1 LINRWIEIG
10 RAALFRGSV
19 GRGSAGGP
27 AERPAALL
35 DRDGGPT
42 SRKGRPHGRP
52 GARRGLAAIAGLTAL
67 LYSLGAGTA
76 NAEGLIR
83 DAEIEAAIR
92 AYAEPLWQ
100 AAGLNAPFVQVHLI
114 NDDRINAFVAG
125 GQQLFLYTGL
135 LMRSKSA
142 NQVIGVIAHETG
154 HMAGGHLAR
163 MQDELRHRTIE
174 SIIAMAAGVGAGVA
188 SGNPGVGL
196 GTVALGQTLTLR
208 GFLQYS
214 RTQEASADQAALKFL
229 DATHQSSRG
238 LLEFFEILQ
247 GEMALFGAQQDP
259 YLSTHPLVPERIEAV
274 QAHVDTS
281 PYSDAKEPPAFD
293 VMHDRM
299 VAKLV
304 GFLRPLDRVLHDYPA
319 TDTSIPARYA
329 RAIALFRVSRFQ
341 ESLAIMDSMLKE
353 APDDPFFLEQKGQ
366 ILFQSGRIKDALPF
380 YQQALALK
388 PKEPLL
394 RQEAAQVMIE
404 TEDPSYLK
412 EAIADLEEAV
422 RLEPNE
428 PMNWHFMAVA
438 QGRAGNLP
446 EASLAQAEEQLALG
460 KKKQAKF
467 FANKAMDGLPIGS
480 PSWQRAQDILG
491 VSENDDD

>member
-1 LINRWIEIG
+1 MPRPG
-10 RAALFRGSV
+10 RAKR
-19 GRGSAGGP
+19 
-27 AERPAALL
+27 
-35 DRDGGPT
+35 
-42 SRKGRPHGRP
+42 GRPDRWL
-52 GARRGLAAIAGLTAL
+52 ARSCRWLAACSVIAVLSV
-67 LYSLGAGTA
+67 SLGARS
-76 NAEGLIR
+76 AEAVSLIR
-83 DAEIEAAIR
+83 DAEIEATIR
-92 AYAEPLWQ
+92 AYAEPLWR

-114 NDDRINAFVAG
+114 DDDRINAFVAG
-125 GQQLFLYTGL
+125 GQQLFLNTGL
-135 LMRSKSA
+135 LIKSKNA

-188 SGNPGVGL
+188 TGNPGVGM
-196 GTVALGQTLTLR
+196 GTVLLGQNVTLR

-229 DATHQSSRG
+229 DATHQSARG
-238 LLEFFEILQ
+238 LLEFFKILE
-247 GEMALFGAQQDP
+247 GEMALFGGNQDP
-259 YLSTHPLVPERIEAV
+259 YLSTHPLVPERIDAV

-304 GFLRPLDRVLHDYPA
+304 GYLHPLDRVLHDYPA
-319 TDTSIPARYA
+319 SDTSIPARYA

-353 APDDPFFLEQKGQ
+353 EPDDPFFLEQKGQ
-366 ILFQSGRIKDALPF
+366 ILFQSGRVKDALPF
-380 YQQALALK
+380 YQKALALK
-388 PKEPLL
+388 PTEPLL
-394 RQEAAQVMIE
+394 RQETAQVMIE
-404 TEDPSYLK
+404 TEDPAYLK
-412 EAIADLEEAV
+412 EAIADLSEAT

-428 PMNWHFMAVA
+428 PLSWHLMAIA

-446 EASLAQAEEQLALG
+446 EASLSQAEEQLALG

-491 VSENDDD
+491 VSESDDE

>member
-1 LINRWIEIG
+1 MINQWIGTG
-10 RAALFRGSV
+10 RVAFFRAL
-19 GRGSAGGP
+19 AGGRP
-27 AERPAALL
+27 GRPAARLSAEDL
-35 DRDGGPT
+35 PRTGTAD
-42 SRKGRPHGRP
+42 SRQAR
-52 GARRGLAAIAGLTAL
+52 GARRGLGLIAGLATLFCA
-67 LYSLGAGTA
+67 LGAGTA

-83 DAEIEAAIR
+83 DAEIEATIR

-114 NDDRINAFVAG
+114 NDDRLNAFVAG
-125 GQQLFLYTGL
+125 GQQLFLNTGL
-135 LMRSKSA
+135 LMRSQSA

-174 SIIAMAAGVGAGVA
+174 SVIAMAAGVGAGVA
-188 SGNPGVGL
+188 TGNPGVGIGAL
-196 GTVALGQTLTLR
+196 GLGQTMTLR

-238 LLEFFEILQ
+238 LLEFFQILQ

-259 YLSTHPLVPERIEAV
+259 YLATHPMVPERIEAV

-304 GFLRPLDRVLHDYPA
+304 GYLRPLDRVMHDYPA
-319 TDTSIPARYA
+319 TNTSITARYA

-380 YQQALALK
+380 YQKALALK
-388 PKEPLL
+388 PQEPLL
-394 RQEAAQVMIE
+394 RQETAQVMLE
-404 TEDPSYLK
+404 TEEPSYLK
-412 EAIADLEEAV
+412 EAIADLNEAV

-428 PMNWHFMAVA
+428 PMNWHFMAIA
-438 QGRAGNLP
+438 QGRAGNFP

-460 KKKQAKF
+460 KKKEAKF
-467 FANKAMDGLPIGS
+467 FANKAMDGLPMGS

-491 VSENDDD
+491 VSEADDED

>member
-1 LINRWIEIG
+1 VINQWIEARRSRIFSRPTEESHGESAAMPRPG
-10 RAALFRGSV
+10 RAKQGRTGSW
-19 GRGSAGGP
+19 RAHSC
-27 AERPAALL
+27 RWLAACGVIATLSL
-35 DRDGGPT
+35 
-42 SRKGRPHGRP
+42 SF
-52 GARRGLAAIAGLTAL
+52 GAR
-67 LYSLGAGTA
+67 S
-76 NAEGLIR
+76 AEAVGLIR
-83 DAEIEAAIR
+83 DAEIEATIR
-92 AYAEPLWQ
+92 AYAEPLWR

-114 NDDRINAFVAG
+114 DDDRINAFVAG
-125 GQQLFLYTGL
+125 GQQLFLNTGL
-135 LMRSKSA
+135 LIKSQNA

-188 SGNPGVGL
+188 TGNAGVGV
-196 GTVALGQTLTLR
+196 GTVLLGQNVTLR

-229 DATHQSSRG
+229 DATHQSARG
-238 LLEFFEILQ
+238 LLEFFKILE
-247 GEMALFGAQQDP
+247 GEMALFGGNQDP
-259 YLSTHPLVPERIEAV
+259 YLSTHPLVPERIDAV

-304 GFLRPLDRVLHDYPA
+304 GFLHPLDRVMHDYPA
-319 TDTSIPARYA
+319 SDTSIPARYA

-353 APDDPFFLEQKGQ
+353 EPDDPFFLEQKGQ
-366 ILFQSGRIKDALPF
+366 ILFQSGRVKDALPF
-380 YQQALALK
+380 YQKALALK
-388 PKEPLL
+388 PTEPLL
-394 RQEAAQVMIE
+394 RQETAQVMIE
-404 TEDPSYLK
+404 TEDPAYLK
-412 EAIADLEEAV
+412 EAIADLSEAT

-428 PMNWHFMAVA
+428 PLSWHLMAIA

-446 EASLAQAEEQLALG
+446 EASLSQAEEQLALG

-491 VSENDDD
+491 VSENDDDE

>member
-1 LINRWIEIG
+1 MI
-10 RAALFRGSV
+10 ATLFASV
-19 GRGSAGGP
+19 GARSAE
-27 AERPAALL
+27 AV
-35 DRDGGPT
+35 
-42 SRKGRPHGRP
+42 
-52 GARRGLAAIAGLTAL
+52 
-67 LYSLGAGTA
+67 
-76 NAEGLIR
+76 GLIR
-83 DAEIEAAIR
+83 DAEIEATIR
-92 AYAEPLWQ
+92 AYAEPLWR

-114 NDDRINAFVAG
+114 DDDRINAFVAG
-125 GQQLFLYTGL
+125 GQQLFLNTGL

-196 GTVALGQTLTLR
+196 GTVLLGQNVTLR

-229 DATHQSSRG
+229 DATHQSARG
-238 LLEFFEILQ
+238 LLEFFKILE
-247 GEMALFGAQQDP
+247 GEMALFGGNQDP

-299 VAKLV
+299 VAKLI
-304 GFLRPLDRVLHDYPA
+304 GYLRPLDRVLHDYPV

-341 ESLAIMDSMLKE
+341 ESLAVMDSMLKE
-353 APDDPFFLEQKGQ
+353 EPDDPFFLEQKGQ
-366 ILFQSGRIKDALPF
+366 ILFQSGRVKDSLPF
-380 YQQALALK
+380 YQKALALK
-388 PKEPLL
+388 PAEPLL
-394 RQEAAQVMIE
+394 RQETAQVMIE
-404 TEDPSYLK
+404 TEDPAYLK
-412 EAIADLEEAV
+412 DAIGDLSEAT
-422 RLEPNE
+422 RMEPNE
-428 PMNWHFMAVA
+428 PLSWHLMAIA

-446 EASLAQAEEQLALG
+446 EASLSQAEEQLALG
-460 KKKQAKF
+460 NKKQAKF

-491 VSENDDD
+491 VSESDDD